1 MRRVSL
7 KNRRCKVKN
16 PYSKINTGLLEPR
29 ERLSYLID
37 GYFRDC
43 IVDSIIP
50 IDITKIIHLNLC
62 ILPGKSSRIV
72 SITHSI
78 VSAIN
83 DYLTLPENKCPFA
96 NDFNILDHI
105 YIRGGALR
113 DCYLLRDINDV
124 DIVLD
129 SHTLSK
135 LYLLHLTTYHS
146 TANTNNQLIHK
157 KCIFYRR
164 YMNKFDTTHPY
175 VYHNYQSYM
184 EPFHVPSGSNKITR
198 FLADIAN
205 SNWMINTRFLIDIL
219 AKEKQFNEKYKY
231 RIIRKHRTIHWKL
244 TVSPKND
251 HEQNRRNPINQEKCV
266 LDIVSGPEGW
276 YCLDI
281 NGLRDITELFSVK
294 DVVDDALSKI
304 KEYEMS
310 HSSLHSISVPIYP
323 FPFDLKYYDFTINT
337 MHISLAAVL
346 KAGKYS
352 NWTDLASLR
361 YQENAINKYNVIALQ
376 DLRHKILRAVSYDCM
391 TIESAEHFFWR
402 FVKIGRKLYQKIE
415 KNIWKVD
422 EKYINK
428 TVKYY
433 KIWFRGK
440 VFNEKWSKS
449 RMKTAR
455 RQLLTKIFDSQERNH
470 KLYEVLHIFRFIG
483 FETLLKKQFWACPQL
498 RMDFRKKFTSKTICT
513 KSRNCLQK
521 FGYGRKLSL
530 APPKTYC
537 FACEQFGSHLHI
549 QDFNYVS
556 NYCVCCKSYDCIW
569 YGKVIEEDVYGMEDA
584 YGMVDYNSDDK
595 LPKRCNRYE
604 GKSWSTAKSTSRWKS
619 KNRNKVKSYSQRK
632 KDKQSL
638 AKSNKKYK
646 DRYMSSLQMKL
657 TL

>member
-337 MHISLAAVL
+337 MHVSLAAVL
-346 KAGKYS
+346 KAGEYS
-352 NWTDLASLR
+352 NWSNLASFR
-361 YQENAINKYNVIALQ
+361 YHQNVINDYNVIALQ
-376 DLRHKILRAVSYDCM
+376 DLRYKILRPVSHDS
-391 TIESAEHFFWR
+391 ISVESAQHFFWR
-402 FVKIGRKLYQKIE
+402 FVKIGRKFYQKID

-422 EKYINK
+422 EKYINA

-433 KIWFRGK
+433 NIWFK
-440 VFNEKWSKS
+440 VKMFNEICS
-449 RMKTAR
+449 TR
-455 RQLLTKIFDSQERNH
+455 RKKIVRRELINKIFDSQQTNH

-483 FETLLKKQFWACPQL
+483 FENLLKRQFVACPEL
-498 RMDFRKKFTSKTICT
+498 RMDFREKFTSKQICT

-521 FGYGRKLSL
+521 FQYGRNLSF
-530 APPKTYC
+530 APPKQYC
-537 FACEQFGSHLHI
+537 FGCKRFGFHLHVWELGEYDYDDFCRCCRSCYCKAVNI
-549 QDFNYVS
+549 QS
-556 NYCVCCKSYDCIW
+556 
-569 YGKVIEEDVYGMEDA
+569 DVHGMEHN
-584 YGMVDYNSDDK
+584 GWLMDYNPHDK
-595 LPKRCNRYE
+595 FPKRCNRYE
-604 GKSWSTAKSTSRWKS
+604 MKSWSTAKSTSRWKS
-619 KNRNKVKSYSQRK
+619 KNRNKVKSYKKRK
-632 KDKQSL
+632 MDKQSL

-646 DRYMSSLQMKL
+646 DRYMSSLQTKL